1 MQRAFTLIELLVV
14 VAIISILA
22 SIAVPNFQE
31 AQTRAKVSAV
41 KNNMRVAATTLEIY
55 AIDYNKYP
63 TGFSRFLPPEL
74 SGGTVSWPAYS
85 STDAVVIG
93 EIMQQPPQGRSVQK
107 LDILLRN
114 NINVVS
120 STGGLV
126 YFNHPFML
134 DIIARGATWSDL
146 VPENWRAANELC
158 GAWSLHSVGPAG
170 VEYYVNQFDFGG
182 VDLGGQAATTA
193 VSVAGD
199 CDANNEKAIFREY
212 DATNGTVSLGYI
224 YRTQKNP
231 AGLGVNPR
239 FYSIE

>member
-1 MQRAFTLIELLVV
+1 MQRGFTLIELLVV

-41 KNNMRVAATTLEIY
+41 KNNMRVLATTLEVYI
-55 AIDYNKYP
+55 IDYNKYP

-74 SGGTVSWPAYS
+74 SGGTISWPAYS
-85 STDAVVIG
+85 STDAIVIG
-93 EIMQQPPQGRSVQK
+93 EIMQLPPAGTSAMK

-134 DIIARGATWSDL
+134 DIINRGATWSDQ
-146 VPENWRAANELC
+146 VPENWRVANELA

-170 VEYYVNQFDFGG
+170 VEYYVNQFSFGG
-182 VDLGGQAATTA
+182 ADLGGETAA
-193 VSVAGD
+193 SVAAE
-199 CDANNEKAIFREY
+199 CDANNEKQIFREY

-239 FYSIE
+239 FYSVE